1 MANKVILIDTSILIE
16 YFRRTDK
23 SNSTLYQLYAR
34 DYDFCISAISEFEV
48 YSGATKNQLDFWN
61 ELLKNIDVLPFD
73 HKAVKIAVEINSEL
87 KQKRK
92 QIGIADLL
100 IASTAISNKLR
111 FATLN
116 KKHFE
121 RIGSIEMVN

>member
-1 MANKVILIDTSILIE
+1 
-16 YFRRTDK
+16 
-23 SNSTLYQLYAR
+23 LYAQ
-34 DYDFCISAISEFEV
+34 DYDFCISAITEFEI
-48 YSGATKNQLDFWN
+48 YTGATKNQIDFWN
-61 ELLKNIDVLPFD
+61 ELLKNIDILPFD
-73 HKAVKIAVEINSEL
+73 HKVVKVAVEINGEL

-111 FATLN
+111 FVTLN

-121 RIGSIEMVN
+121 RIESIELVN